1 MGGANLATF
10 VAASLLLIV
19 TPGPDMLFV
28 IARGIA
34 QGRLVA
40 VVTSLGISM
49 GLLVHTMLAA
59 LGLSVL
65 LSKSLFAFLLV
76 KYLGAAYLLYLGSRA
91 LRDRE
96 AIHLQVDQGPVP
108 PATALRQGLLSN
120 LLNPKAAL
128 FVQAF
133 LPQFVVRGS
142 GNPAAQILALGLV
155 LIALGLVFHLLV
167 ACTAEYVGAWLRRQP
182 HINAR
187 LRWLTGSVFIGLG
200 LRLALPERR

>member
-1 MGGANLATF
+1 MGGANLALF
-10 VAASLLLIV
+10 VAASLVLIV

-40 VVTSLGISM
+40 VLTSLGIST
-49 GLLVHTMLAA
+49 GLLVHTTLAA

-65 LSKSLFAFLLV
+65 LKQSLVAFLVV
-76 KYLGAAYLLYLGSRA
+76 KYLGAGYLLYLGIRA
-91 LRDRE
+91 LRARE
-96 AIHLQVDQGPVP
+96 AIRLQADWGPVS

-133 LPQFVVRGS
+133 LPQFVVRDS
-142 GNPAAQILALGLV
+142 ANPAVQILALGLV
-155 LIALGLVFHLLV
+155 LIALGLAFHILV
-167 ACTAEYVGAWLRRQP
+167 ACTAEYLGTWLRRQP
-182 HINAR
+182 LINAR

-200 LRLALPERR
+200 LRLALPERC